1 MTLAEQYVLYALDP
15 MRGRPAAGVDGA
27 ALRRGTAAA
36 ILAELVL
43 HHRLRGD
50 AARGVVVDALPDYNP
65 LLVEASAL
73 LHRDAGPVPITEAI
87 ERIARGIPRLERRVI
102 DSLVARD
109 LLHHYRQAFLWHR
122 YPLRSRQ
129 ALDEVVA
136 MLDAVID
143 GESTGLRELAFAS
156 LVDATA
162 VASVRLTDEQRKRL
176 RARLA
181 ADDPGARVDGESFR
195 LIRAIARSAGA
206 DAD

>member
-15 MRGRPAAGVDGA
+15 MRGRPAAGVSGA
-27 ALRRGTAAA
+27 ALRLGTAAA

-50 AARGVVVDALPDYNP
+50 CSGGVVVDALPDYNP

-73 LHRDAGPVPITEAI
+73 LHKAGGPVPVADAVH
-87 ERIARGIPRLERRVI
+87 RVARGIPGLERRVI

-109 LLHHYRQAFLWHR
+109 LLHHYRQAFVLHR

-136 MLDAVID
+136 KLDEVID
-143 GESTGLRELAFAS
+143 GGPAGLHELAFAS
-156 LVDATA
+156 LVDGTP
-162 VASVRLTDEQRKRL
+162 VASVRLNAEQRQRL
-176 RARLA
+176 RARLD
-181 ADDPGARVDGESFR
+181 ADEGGDRVDRESFR
-195 LIRAIARSAGA
+195 LIRAIARTAGA
-206 DAD
+206 G